1 VLEYLP
7 MTARFRLR
15 ELLEAAGI
23 GQSQLS
29 RESGVS
35 FSTINRMATN
45 ATEQVS
51 LKTLDSISATL
62 TRLLNR
68 TVEPGDL
75 IERVPEKKRG
85 KRG

>member
-1 VLEYLP
+1 

-15 ELLEAAGI
+15 EILEQLDV

-29 RESGVS
+29 RDSGVS
-35 FSTINRMATN
+35 FSTINRMCTN

-51 LKTLDSISATL
+51 LKTLDALSAAL
-62 TRLLNR
+62 SE
-68 TVEPGDL
+68 VAGKAIQPGDL

-85 KRG
+85 RG

>member
-1 VLEYLP
+1 MLESLA

-15 ELLEAAGI
+15 EILEELDV

-35 FSTINRMATN
+35 FSTINRMCTN

-51 LKTLDSISATL
+51 LKTLDSLSSTL
-62 TRLLNR
+62 TRLLGR
-68 TVEPGDL
+68 KIEPGDL
-75 IERVPEKKRG
+75 IERVANRKG

>member
-1 VLEYLP
+1 MLELLP

-15 ELLEAAGI
+15 EILQGCGI

-35 FSTINRMATN
+35 FSTINRMCTN

-51 LKTLDSISATL
+51 LRTLDSLSVTL
-62 TRLLNR
+62 SRL
-68 TVEPGDL
+68 TGKPVKPGDL
-75 IERVPEKKRG
+75 IEQVPEKKG

>member
-1 VLEYLP
+1 

-15 ELLEAAGI
+15 EILDQLDL

-29 RESGVS
+29 RDSGVS
-35 FSTINRMATN
+35 FSTINRMCTN

-51 LKTLDSISATL
+51 LKTLDALSATL
-62 TRLLNR
+62 SK
-68 TVEPGDL
+68 VAGKAIEPGDL

-85 KRG
+85 RG

>member
-1 VLEYLP
+1 

-15 ELLEAAGI
+15 EILEEVGV

-35 FSTINRMATN
+35 FSTINRMCTN

-51 LKTLDSISATL
+51 LKTLDSISSTL
-62 TRLLNR
+62 ARLTGR
-68 TVEPGDL
+68 KFEPGEL
-75 IERVPEKKRG
+75 IERVPEKKG